1 MWHKRFHALKTLS
14 KVGPLWRVCPANQ
27 ERLALFGPQKII
39 VTSVYQIHVP
49 RFNMH
54 HDFDNDTYT
63 DHDAYT
69 DHDPDHDTHHDAYT
83 DQVSLTTTHT
93 T

>member
-1 MWHKRFHALKTLS
+1 MWHKRVLATKFFS
-14 KVGPLWRVCPANQ
+14 NGGPLWRFCPVNQ
-27 ERLALFGPQKII
+27 LFRGLWLPNII
-39 VTSVYQIHVP
+39 VDSVYHQIHVP